1 MFTKIMQKYY
11 SYKYN
16 LMLESVKSDKK
27 LIVEQLIV
35 CQKAY
40 DEGYWYEGI
49 HKDYHSFLGKTLAN
63 SFKLYYKSE
72 EEIMFQAHR
81 ILEECIV
88 EAEETIGKS
97 LFHKIKDLD

>member
-1 MFTKIMQKYY
+1 MLTKIMQKYY
-11 SYKYN
+11 SFKYN
-16 LMLESVKSDKK
+16 LMMKSVKSDKK
-27 LIVEQLIV
+27 LIVKQLIV

-40 DEGYWYEGI
+40 DEGYWYKGI
-49 HKDYHSFLGKTLAN
+49 HKDYHNFLGKTLAN
-63 SFKLYYKSE
+63 SLKLYYKSE
-72 EEIMFQAHR
+72 SEIMLQAHR